1 MQIVTLK
8 VGSAGTGRDYA
19 TLALAWAAIPAD
31 LVAADQSY
39 VIELYNDS
47 EFVQN
52 TQLTL
57 SGKNTDPAH
66 TITIRPAAGHGFAN
80 NANVATNAL
89 RYNIANGVGFK
100 GTINSAVM
108 LQNVNP
114 YTTLEG
120 IQIDVTGTSGNA
132 CAGLTINSPTAVVQ
146 NCLVEYS
153 GTDPRTDPTTLLS
166 FATSVEAGTFRNSLI
181 VLKSAN
187 SYGGRCYRDTPALI
201 ENVTV
206 VRLPAFAR
214 GQHGFYGT
222 YGSFISSKTFRNVA
236 VFGADFTMQPTYGT
250 YDHCASDGTMTVAGA
265 GHLQNVVAANV
276 FVNTTTDLRLKAGAP
291 LIDVGVA
298 PGPTNTLTINGN
310 RQMGTSADI
319 GAWEYPNAL
328 SAPLGKVTSVTV
340 LGNKVTITGTFTGT
354 VTGGQAS
361 ITPISLSG
369 NNAVAQG
376 PSNMT
381 IGGGTFTIDFNGCK
395 VGKYS
400 VTAMLS
406 NSAYNVQASNDIG
419 GFEITGGQALT
430 VAQDPIAGQIFTVH
444 GTCSNAT
451 SGTLN
456 VPAAASSP
464 NGAVEQV
471 AALTINTG
479 VTPNTFTASATLPPG
494 NYDPGK
500 LTFTNADG
508 TSFPFGGMSAVTIY
522 AISGNPAAP
531 TQDTVDTTPPVM
543 PGTMSISNVTAT
555 SMLAQWSAG
564 TDNIG
569 VVAYEFSQDD
579 GATWAN
585 IGNVLSKQLNGL
597 TSSTLYKLR
606 VRAIDP
612 GDNRSNELTA
622 QDTTLP
628 ASSGGPTPGART
640 VTLALFTPSDAPAA
654 NLTSLRWAWFDQ
666 VTPDLFAAPTDKGSI
681 ESTDA
686 VGTLAIALPNSQLAI
701 GAVGWLIVTDS
712 GGNPATL
719 HSAFSGPV
727 VVG

>member
-19 TLALAWAAIPAD
+19 TLPLAWAAIPAD
-31 LVAADQSY
+31 LVAADKSY
-39 VIELYNDS
+39 VLEHYNDS

-52 TQLTL
+52 TQVTL
-57 SGKNTDPAH
+57 SGKTTDATH

-80 NANVATNAL
+80 NVNVATNAL

-100 GTINSAVM
+100 GTLNGAIMIQNS
-108 LQNVNP
+108 NP
-114 YTTLEG
+114 YTTVEG
-120 IQIDVTGTSGNA
+120 LQIDTGGTNA
-132 CAGLTINSPTAVVQ
+132 CGGIAVTDPTAIVQ

-153 GTDPRTDPTTLLS
+153 GTDTRTDPTALTS
-166 FATSVEAGTFRNSLI
+166 FATSIHAGTFRNIVI
-181 VLKSAN
+181 VLKAAN
-187 SYGGRCYRDTPALI
+187 SYGARCYTNSAALI

-206 VRLPAFAR
+206 HRLPSLAR
-214 GQHGFYGT
+214 GQYGFYGN
-222 YGSFISSKTFRNVA
+222 YGSFVGSKTFRNVA

-250 YDHCASDGTMTVAGA
+250 YDHCASDGTLTVAGS
-265 GHLQNVVAANV
+265 GHLQNVAATNV
-276 FVNTTTDLRLKAGAP
+276 FVNTTSDLRLKAGAP
-291 LIDVGVA
+291 LIDVGAA
-298 PGPTNTLTINGN
+298 PGATNTVTINGN

-328 SAPLGKVTSVTV
+328 SAPLGKITSITV
-340 LGNKVTITGTFTGT
+340 VGNKATIAGTFTGT

-361 ITPISLSG
+361 ITPLVLSG

-376 PSNMT
+376 PLNMT
-381 IGGGTFTIDFNGCK
+381 IGSGTFTIDFNGCK

-406 NSAYNVQASNDIG
+406 NSAYNVQASNDVG
-419 GFEITGGQALT
+419 GFEIEGGKALS
-430 VAQDPIAGQIFTVH
+430 VVQDPIAGQILTVH

-451 SGTLN
+451 SGFLD
-456 VPAAASSP
+456 VPPAASNP

-479 VTPNTFTASATLPPG
+479 VIPNTFTASATLAPG
-494 NYDPGK
+494 NYDPGT

-508 TSFPFGGMSAVTIY
+508 TSLPFGGMSAVTIY
-522 AISGNPAAP
+522 AISGNPDAP
-531 TQDTVDTTPPVM
+531 AQSTADTTAPSM

-569 VVAYEFSQDD
+569 VVSYEFSQDD
-579 GATWAN
+579 GATW
-585 IGNVLSKQLNGL
+585 IDVGNVLSKQLNGL
-597 TSSTLYKLR
+597 TASTLYKLR
-606 VRAIDP
+606 VRALDP
-612 GDNRSNELTA
+612 ASNRSNELSA

-628 ASSGGPTPGART
+628 ASSGGPTPGNRT

-654 NLTSLRWAWFDQ
+654 NLSSLRWAWFDQ
-666 VTPDLFAAPTDKGSI
+666 VTPDLFTSPTDKGTL
-681 ESTDA
+681 ETTDA
-686 VGTLAIALPNSQLAI
+686 GGTLTIALPNSQLAA
-701 GAVGWLIVTDS
+701 GATGWLIVTDS
-712 GGNPATL
+712 GGNPALL
-719 HSAFSGPV
+719 HNAFSGPLV
-727 VVG
+727 VA